1 MTFRPPLVKLFS
13 EQEKVV
19 LWGIQLQDA
28 QMNHIDFSG
37 ADLRRSRFVRVSFC
51 GCDLSSANLEDVA
64 FIACDLRGALLFNAR
79 LEGAS
84 FARSWL
90 TAVEGLT
97 AAQWR
102 YVAERGGLFL

>member
-1 MTFRPPLVKLFS
+1 VKLFS

-19 LWGIQLQDA
+19 LWGIELQDA
-28 QMNHIDFSG
+28 RMNHVDFSG

-51 GCDLSSANLEDVA
+51 RCDFSNANLKDVA
-64 FIACDLRGALLFNAR
+64 FIACDLRGALLFSAR

-90 TAVEGLT
+90 TAAEGLT
-97 AAQWR
+97 PAQWR
-102 YVAERGGLFL
+102 YVAEQGGLFL

>member
-1 MTFRPPLVKLFS
+1 VRIFS

-19 LWGIQLQDA
+19 LWGIRLEDA
-28 QMNHIDFSG
+28 RMDHIDFAG

-51 GCDLSSANLEDVA
+51 GCDLSNANLKDVA
-64 FIACDLRGALLFNAR
+64 FTACDLRGAMLFNVR

-90 TAVEGLT
+90 TAAEGLT
-97 AAQWR
+97 PAQWR